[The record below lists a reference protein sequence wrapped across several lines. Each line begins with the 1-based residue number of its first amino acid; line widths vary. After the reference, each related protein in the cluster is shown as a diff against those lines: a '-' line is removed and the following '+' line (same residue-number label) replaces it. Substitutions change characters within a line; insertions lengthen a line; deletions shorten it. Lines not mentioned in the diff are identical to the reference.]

1 MFNVTYVNSVTKI
14 TGLFPLKRGLGM
26 FLRVKLEYISC

>member
-1 MFNVTYVNSVTKI
+1 MCNVTYVNSVTKI

-26 FLRVKLEYISC
+26 LLWAKLEYISC